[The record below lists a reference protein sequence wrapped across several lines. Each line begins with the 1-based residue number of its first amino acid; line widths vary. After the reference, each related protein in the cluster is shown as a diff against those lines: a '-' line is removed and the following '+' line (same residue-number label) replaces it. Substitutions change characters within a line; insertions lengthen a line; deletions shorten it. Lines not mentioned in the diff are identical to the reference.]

1 MYRASLQHIYRQLF
15 IAYGPQH
22 WWPADSP
29 FEVIVG
35 AILTQ
40 STNWQNVER
49 AIENLKKHKALT
61 AHRLRTI
68 PEENLAEL
76 IRPAGY
82 FRQKAKKLKA
92 FVAHLHAYY
101 QDNLKRM
108 LSQPTARLR
117 AELLSIW
124 GIGPETADSILLY
137 AAHKPIF
144 VVDAYT
150 KRIFAR
156 LGYVS
161 EKISYDELQRFFM
174 AQLPQSAK
182 LFNEYHA
189 LLVRH
194 AKEICRPKPLCQRC
208 VLMRI
213 CQSYRRS
220 SSALGR

>member
-15 IAYGPQH
+15 IDYGPQH

-61 AHRLRTI
+61 SHKLRTI

-92 FVAHLHAYY
+92 LVAHLHAYY

-213 CQSYRRS
+213 CQFYRRS